1 MALTTDIWAV
11 TPSFSATLYRDA
23 AVISGAGDVTLKT
36 NQPLD
41 NGAGYKLSILSVG
54 NSSGMNFTIVGYKV
68 GDLTNTPTTEV
79 LTGPTAGNTVETTNY
94 YSLITSVTA
103 SAAATGNISI
113 GTLITDGVALPR
125 TRMKGFYFVGS
136 AGAGSVTLTLNG
148 NAASD
153 KVLLSIA
160 TPAAVESQ
168 QMALPGDGIL
178 INGTDALAS
187 FGVLTQTAAVTS
199 LTVFCG

>member
-1 MALTTDIWAV
+1 MAITTDIWAV

-41 NGAGYKLSILSVG
+41 NGAGYKILFTCAG
-54 NSSGMNFTIVGYKV
+54 DATAATFTITGYKV
-68 GDLTNTPTTEV
+68 GDLTQSVTTETV
-79 LTGPTAGNTVETTNY
+79 DGVDTDTAISTNY
-94 YSLITSVTA
+94 YSRVTSI
-103 SAAATGNISI
+103 SSDAAVATNVSI
-113 GTLITDGVALPR
+113 GNAIANGTALPR
-125 TRMKGFYFVGS
+125 ARMKGFYFVGS

-160 TPAAVESQ
+160 TPANVESQ

-178 INGTDALAS
+178 INGSEPRTT
-187 FGVLTQTAAVTS
+187 FGVITQTTQVTS

>member
-11 TPSFSATLYRDA
+11 TPSFSAGLYRAGA
-23 AVISGAGDVTLKT
+23 AISGAGDITLLT

-41 NGAGYKLSILSVG
+41 NGAGYQILFTCAG
-54 NSSGMNFTIVGYKV
+54 DATAATFTITGYKV
-68 GDLTNTPTTEV
+68 GDLTQSVTTETV
-79 LTGPTAGNTVETTNY
+79 AGVDAPTATSTNY
-94 YSLITSVTA
+94 YSRVTSI
-103 SAAATGNISI
+103 SSDAAVATNVSI
-113 GTLITDGVALPR
+113 GNAIADGTALPR
-125 TRMKGFYFVGS
+125 ARMKGFYFVGS

-153 KVLLSIA
+153 RVLLSIA

-178 INGTDALAS
+178 INGNDALAS